1 MQAKVDGAAAAR
13 LRDQQL
19 VALQGRLEALS
30 AAKLLTD
37 DELFAVEDVI
47 ADSTG
52 SGEASGDD
60 QVTMSCCLSA
70 IGEDGDGQCVC
81 TAAEAEGCGTMKR
94 GDPGAGGLRKWSYC
108 NLLLAPSRTEA
119 RCQALGEHN

>member
-81 TAAEAEGCGTMKR
+81 TAAEAEGCGTMER
-94 GDPGAGGLRKWSYC
+94 GDPGAGGLRKW
-108 NLLLAPSRTEA
+108 P
-119 RCQALGEHN
+119 